1 MAIVSLTLEDT
12 NNTANKIRKL
22 PKLAAITIL
31 HFEINTVA
39 NTPPNSPEP
48 KITKATP
55 RLAPELIPKTN
66 GPANGF
72 LNNVCIRSPEIP
84 KPDPTK
90 IAVKAFGNL

>member
-1 MAIVSLTLEDT
+1 MAIVSLTFEET
-12 NNTANKIRKL
+12 NSTANKTRKL

-31 HFEINTVA
+31 HFEINSVV
-39 NTPPNSPEP
+39 NTPPNNPEP

-72 LNNVCIRSPEIP
+72 LKSVCISSPEIP
-84 KPDPTK
+84 KPDPTN
-90 IAVKAFGNL
+90 IAVIAFGNL